1 MTDVETKL
9 GGARRWWELQFG
21 NIFLN
26 PSTCLSPNS
35 AYPETIAFTMADS
48 IIRKACDRCHSQKL
62 SCKRARPV
70 QNPVVGS
77 QPPIGRRSPKRRRTS
92 NEQNLIL
99 EQQALP
105 ILAPAEQ
112 SQQTRL
118 NDSCA
123 SLVERSL
130 DTAEFDF
137 ARLGHLGYFNP
148 SSHGPLAQQPQGA
161 ITSTVVEAFQS
172 VSSFPEHWEHS
183 LNPTAEAFH
192 PTPQPSLPAVSSSE
206 RSPFPTD
213 LPITGLRNVD
223 PSRSNHV
230 DKRRRSQLRNKPK
243 KIVLRRLLNAIASK
257 GTSSDIH
264 WMSQLNEIN
273 SRLLDLASVLP
284 QLASARCNIQMYD
297 GAGDEGFPIQGFP
310 IDEMFKL
317 TRRVADVLDR
327 VCGEKDPGTPRMDSS
342 DPGNSLFVLST
353 YVRLLD
359 MFKKVFG
366 LVRTELLQA
375 DAEAAFRFWRLPEVQ
390 IGSFAVDPSP
400 SLQMSLTIQL
410 AEEFLARLRAATS
423 SLDPALANGQGQK
436 NNSTGGGGVAM
447 EDCTVNGK
455 SMFSDVVDVSYR
467 AVKTKE
473 ESLGKY
479 LADLRDEIDALLD

>member
-1 MTDVETKL
+1 MTDMETKL
-9 GGARRWWELQFG
+9 CGARRWWESQFG

-62 SCKRARPV
+62 SL
-70 QNPVVGS
+70 VGS
-77 QPPIGRRSPKRRRTS
+77 QPSIGRRSPKRRRTS
-92 NEQNLIL
+92 NERNTVL

-112 SQQTRL
+112 TRL
-118 NDSCA
+118 NDSCV
-123 SLVERSL
+123 SLVETSL
-130 DTAEFDF
+130 NTAEFDF
-137 ARLGHLGYFNP
+137 ARLGHLGYFTP
-148 SSHGPLAQQPQGA
+148 SSHGPLAQQQQGA
-161 ITSTVVEAFQS
+161 VTSTVVEAFQS
-172 VSSFPEHWEHS
+172 VSSFPEHWEQS
-183 LNPTAEAFH
+183 LNPTADAFH
-192 PTPQPSLPAVSSSE
+192 PTPQPTLPAVSSLQ
-206 RSPFPTD
+206 RSPFPTEI
-213 LPITGLRNVD
+213 PIAGLRNAD
-223 PSRSNHV
+223 SSRSDHV
-230 DKRRRSQLRNKPK
+230 DKRRRSQLRNKPN
-243 KIVLRRLLNAIASK
+243 KIALRGSSNAIPSK

-284 QLASARCNIQMYD
+284 QLATARCNIQMYD
-297 GAGDEGFPIQGFP
+297 GAGDEGYPIQGFP

-327 VCGEKDPGTPRMDSS
+327 ICGEKDPVTPRMDSS
-342 DPGNSLFVLST
+342 DPGNSMFVLSI

-359 MFKKVFG
+359 MFKKVFS

-375 DAEAAFRFWRLPEVQ
+375 DAEEAFRFWRLPEVQ

-410 AEEFLARLRAATS
+410 AEEFLVRLRTATS
-423 SLDPALANGQGQK
+423 SLDPALANGHGQK
-436 NNSTGGGGVAM
+436 NSTGGGVAM
-447 EDCTVNGK
+447 EDCAVNGK

-479 LADLRDEIDALLD
+479 LVDLRDEIEALLE

>member
-1 MTDVETKL
+1 MSFAKLCLPRDYCFYHGREYNSKSLRPLPLPKVEL
-9 GGARRWWELQFG
+9 L
-21 NIFLN
+21 
-26 PSTCLSPNS
+26 
-35 AYPETIAFTMADS
+35 
-48 IIRKACDRCHSQKL
+48 
-62 SCKRARPV
+62 V
-70 QNPVVGS
+70 
-77 QPPIGRRSPKRRRTS
+77 
-92 NEQNLIL
+92 L

-112 SQQTRL
+112 TRL
-118 NDSCA
+118 NDSCV
-123 SLVERSL
+123 SLVETSL

-137 ARLGHLGYFNP
+137 ARLGHLGYFTP
-148 SSHGPLAQQPQGA
+148 SSHGPLAQQQQGA

-172 VSSFPEHWEHS
+172 VSSFPEHWEQS

-192 PTPQPSLPAVSSSE
+192 PTPQPTLPAVSSSK

-213 LPITGLRNVD
+213 LPIAGLRNAD
-223 PSRSNHV
+223 SSRSDDV

-243 KIVLRRLLNAIASK
+243 KIALRRFLNAIASK

-284 QLASARCNIQMYD
+284 QLATARCNIQMYD

-317 TRRVADVLDR
+317 TRRVADVLDG
-327 VCGEKDPGTPRMDSS
+327 VCGEKDSVTPRMDNS
-342 DPGNSLFVLST
+342 DPGNSMFVLST

-359 MFKKVFG
+359 MFKKVFS

-436 NNSTGGGGVAM
+436 NSTSGGVAM
-447 EDCTVNGK
+447 EDCAVNGK

-479 LADLRDEIDALLD
+479 LADLRDEIEALLD